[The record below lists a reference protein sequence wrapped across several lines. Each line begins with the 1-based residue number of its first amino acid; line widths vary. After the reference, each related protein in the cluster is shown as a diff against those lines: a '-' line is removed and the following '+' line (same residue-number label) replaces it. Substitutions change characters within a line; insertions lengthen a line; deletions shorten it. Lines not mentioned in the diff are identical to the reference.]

1 MLKIV
6 IIIISILSGFALF
19 VPVFSGY
26 LLALLMMIISCFIT
40 FYPAA
45 AADSELKSRF
55 YKQLTEVSRA
65 LLIFTALCGFSCMM
79 AYILGNHQGKDLVRG
94 YLHFLAKNPVM
105 WFAYLSFY
113 WRFASQD
120 KSRLYFARSFALFS
134 LINLFY
140 CLFQR
145 SFGIDWIHGFSA
157 ILPDNRLSNGVYRV
171 SGFMGH
177 PLTLGYCQA
186 LASLAGLGVG
196 GVCLRKQEK
205 IAWQLGA
212 AAALIV
218 VLISGSRGPQIVM
231 LIGLSALF
239 PVSVLAKYWKSTLI
253 LAPVLALMAVKYGI
267 FSRFYELST
276 ANLGGDMRMTHWMVY
291 WRIFKDHFLFGIGP
305 GGQDAAISAYYFSL
319 SASDN
324 IKLAHNAFLQ
334 YGAEYGLFGVVGL
347 CVVIVAWI
355 RLALRTVVI
364 RRTILV
370 VILATLLGALTQNN
384 LQDSEYVLSFTIW
397 LMLLVTLEVE
407 VRESSKTR
415 RTEAK
420 DSLAREGVQVA

>member
-1 MLKIV
+1 
-6 IIIISILSGFALF
+6 
-19 VPVFSGY
+19 
-26 LLALLMMIISCFIT
+26 MMIISCFIT

-140 CLFQR
+140 CLLQR

-171 SGFMGH
+171 SGFLGH
-177 PLTLGYCQA
+177 PLTLGYCLA
-186 LASLAGLGVG
+186 LASLAGLGIG

-239 PVSVLAKYWKSTLI
+239 PVSVLAKYWKSTLF

-305 GGQDAAISAYYFSL
+305 AGQDAAISAYYFSL

-347 CVVIVAWI
+347 CVVIAAWI

-364 RRTILV
+364 RRTLLV

>member
-6 IIIISILSGFALF
+6 IIIISILSGFSLF

-26 LLALLMMIISCFIT
+26 LLALLMMLISCFIA
-40 FYPAA
+40 FYPPPS
-45 AADSELKSRF
+45 ADSELKSRF

-65 LLIFTALCGFSCMM
+65 LLVFSAMCGFSCMM
-79 AYILGNHQGKDLVRG
+79 AYIMGNHQGKDLVRG
-94 YLHFLAKNPVM
+94 YLHFLAKNPVI

-120 KSRLYFARSFALFS
+120 ESRLYFARSFALFS

-145 SFGIDWIHGFSA
+145 SYGIDWIHGFSA

-196 GVCLRKQEK
+196 GGCQRKEEK
-205 IAWQLGA
+205 IAWQIGA
-212 AAALIV
+212 VAALIV

-239 PVSVLAKYWKSTLI
+239 PASVLARYWKSAVI
-253 LAPVLALMAVKYGI
+253 LVPVLALVAVKYGI
-267 FSRFYELST
+267 FARFYELST
-276 ANLGGDMRMTHWMVY
+276 VNLGGDMRMTHWTVY

-305 GGQDAAISAYYFSL
+305 GRQDAAISAYYFSL

-347 CVVIVAWI
+347 SVVIVTWI
-355 RLALRTVVI
+355 RLALKAVVI
-364 RRTILV
+364 RRTMLV
-370 VILATLLGALTQNN
+370 VILVTLLGALTQNN

-407 VRESSKTR
+407 VSESSQTR

>member
-1 MLKIV
+1 M
-6 IIIISILSGFALF
+6 
-19 VPVFSGY
+19 
-26 LLALLMMIISCFIT
+26 
-40 FYPAA
+40 
-45 AADSELKSRF
+45 
-55 YKQLTEVSRA
+55 
-65 LLIFTALCGFSCMM
+65 IFTALCGFSCMM

-186 LASLAGLGVG
+186 LASLAGLGLG

-218 VLISGSRGPQIVM
+218 VLISGSRGPQVVM

-239 PVSVLAKYWKSTLI
+239 PVSILVKYWKSTLI
-253 LAPVLALMAVKYGI
+253 LAPVMALMAVKYGI

-276 ANLGGDMRMTHWMVY
+276 VNLGGDIRMTHWMVY

-347 CVVIVAWI
+347 CVVIVSWI
-355 RLALRTVVI
+355 KLALRTVVI

>member
-186 LASLAGLGVG
+186 LASLAGLGLG

-218 VLISGSRGPQIVM
+218 VLISGSRGPQVVM

-239 PVSVLAKYWKSTLI
+239 PVSILVKYWKSTLI
-253 LAPVLALMAVKYGI
+253 LAPVMALMAVKYGI

-276 ANLGGDMRMTHWMVY
+276 VNLGGDMRMTHWMVY

-347 CVVIVAWI
+347 CVVIVSWI
-355 RLALRTVVI
+355 KLALRTVVI

>member
-1 MLKIV
+1 
-6 IIIISILSGFALF
+6 
-19 VPVFSGY
+19 
-26 LLALLMMIISCFIT
+26 MMIISCLIT

-55 YKQLTEVSRA
+55 YKQLTGVSRA

-94 YLHFLAKNPVM
+94 YLHFLAKNPVL

-113 WRFASQD
+113 WRFASHD
-120 KSRLYFARSFALFS
+120 KSRLYFARSFAFFS

-145 SFGIDWIHGFSA
+145 SFGIDWIHGLSA
-157 ILPDNRLSNGVYRV
+157 ILPNNRLSNGVYRV

-186 LASLAGLGVG
+186 LASLAGLGLG

-218 VLISGSRGPQIVM
+218 VLISGSRGPQVVM
-231 LIGLSALF
+231 LIGLTALF
-239 PVSVLAKYWKSTLI
+239 PVSILVKYWKSTLI
-253 LAPVLALMAVKYGI
+253 LAPVMALMAVKYGI

-276 ANLGGDMRMTHWMVY
+276 VNLGGDMRMTHWMVY
-291 WRIFKDHFLFGIGP
+291 WRIFKDHLLFGIGP

-334 YGAEYGLFGVVGL
+334 YGAEYGLFGFVGL
-347 CVVIVAWI
+347 CVVIVSWI
-355 RLALRTVVI
+355 KLALRTVVI

-407 VRESSKTR
+407 VGESSKTR